1 MPQGALPPDA
11 AVASGRYHLRRQVS
25 VEGRVPLRR
34 HIRRFCGKIV
44 EPGKGFASRTIG
56 AVASAER
63 SGRNH
68 GGVAVAQQTFPPG
81 LAVAGRRDISSA
93 GAYCTGLSP
102 QPKAAVYCGFFII
115 SRVDSI
121 RNSYA
126 GKTCT
131 FLIIFYAYRL
141 NAAGHKM

>member
-25 VEGRVPLRR
+25 VEGRVPLCR

-44 EPGKGFASRTIG
+44 EPGKGFAFRTIG

-68 GGVAVAQQTFPPG
+68 GGVAVAQRTFPPG

-102 QPKAAVYCGFFII
+102 QPKAAVYY
-115 SRVDSI
+115 S
-121 RNSYA
+121 
-126 GKTCT
+126 
-131 FLIIFYAYRL
+131 FYYITVRFYPQ
-141 NAAGHKM
+141 